1 MIVVELPGR
10 GIVHYDGPDDV
21 VVEINMDVET
31 PLILAGARGIR
42 RSEERRRALEADVA
56 RVLSQP
62 AYRRDAFDTDGA
74 FRLLPGTPA
83 HARAALL
90 SLHPDAEIVDD
101 DEDDVE
107 VALRA
112 VDRM

>member
-10 GIVHYDGPDDV
+10 GTVHYDGPDDV
-21 VVEINMDVET
+21 VVEIDMDVET

-42 RSEERRRALEADVA
+42 RSDEFRRALQAEVE

-62 AYRRDAFDTDGA
+62 AYRRDAFDADGG
-74 FRLLPGTPA
+74 FRLLPGTAA

-90 SLHPDAEIVDD
+90 SIHPDAEIVMD

-107 VALRA
+107 AALREA
-112 VDRM
+112 DRM